1 MLLPQ
6 GECIWKN
13 LSTSFVDMDELLFF
27 LKRDDFVGYLN
38 LEFPDRQ
45 GVVFLQ
51 EGDLVNGVEQRK
63 KERRGGKGV
72 VTGILEQSRRES
84 DGWITVSK
92 LTPQTVSV
100 LADVLCMSVI
110 ILHKGL
116 SSDFSDLEKF
126 VGKLRKEGFH
136 GYIETRLSRGG
147 QEGLIA
153 LDGGKVK
160 AILTSDMQLVSM
172 RENQAELDFMFSK
185 IIEATKKSEALFDVF
200 VAV

>member
-6 GECIWKN
+6 GENIWKDM
-13 LSTSFVDMDELLFF
+13 STSFVDMDELLFF
-27 LKRDDFVGYLN
+27 LKRDDFAGYLN
-38 LEFPDRQ
+38 IEFPDSQ

-51 EGDLVNGVEQRK
+51 EGDLVNGVEQRE
-63 KERRGGKGV
+63 KERMSGKGA
-72 VTGILEQSRRES
+72 VTGILEQARRGN

-92 LTPQTVSV
+92 LPRQTVSV
-100 LADVLCMSVI
+100 LSDVLCMSVV

-126 VGKLRKEGFH
+126 VGKLRKEGFR

-153 LDGGKVK
+153 LDQGKVK

-172 RENQAELDFMFSK
+172 RENQADLDFMYSK
-185 IIEATKKSEALFDVF
+185 IIEGTKKVETLFDVF
-200 VAV
+200 TAI